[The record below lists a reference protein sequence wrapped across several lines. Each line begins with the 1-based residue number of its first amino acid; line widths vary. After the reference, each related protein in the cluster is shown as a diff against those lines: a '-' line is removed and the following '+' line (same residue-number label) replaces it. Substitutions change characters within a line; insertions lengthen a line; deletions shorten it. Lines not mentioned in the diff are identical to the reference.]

1 MLGLF
6 KRVMDVSQAHRVRR
20 RAKID
25 SSPRSTVDLC
35 LLYQRQGRMAAA
47 REAAREG
54 LMRFPYSTELR
65 QIMHAAWKR
74 SSVSVVRDLEAKI
87 NSGKGPEG
95 HIALVKHYLEF
106 DELDSAAEACQR
118 MVRQHGNELASVQL
132 GGQVL
137 LSRFHRDHVAED
149 GSLGLKCLVKA
160 VELDPAC
167 TAAHWDLCRTYYY
180 IGAVSRAIFHLYK
193 VLDRDAEHA
202 EAKEL
207 QRVLVRLPLEKVGE
221 AELLRR
227 VEEADEATFRAPT
240 AQGQDPREPGVRGEI
255 CQALEQL
262 AMLSGVQ
269 VVALSHRGLEVVIE
283 DGRRQ
288 ISESAEKAHPM
299 VNFGAAFRRTASL
312 STKRMGIGAFEEAEM
327 CWGSGWMLAH
337 SIGRSIL
344 VLRGAGNQR
353 IPVVRAEA
361 RNFLASLT
369 IAAWEAQ
376 DD

>member
-118 MVRQHGNELASVQL
+118 MVRQHGNELASVLL

-137 LSRFHRDHVAED
+137 LS
-149 GSLGLKCLVKA
+149 
-160 VELDPAC
+160 
-167 TAAHWDLCRTYYY
+167 
-180 IGAVSRAIFHLYK
+180 
-193 VLDRDAEHA
+193 
-202 EAKEL
+202 
-207 QRVLVRLPLEKVGE
+207 
-221 AELLRR
+221 
-227 VEEADEATFRAPT
+227 
-240 AQGQDPREPGVRGEI
+240 
-255 CQALEQL
+255 
-262 AMLSGVQ
+262 
-269 VVALSHRGLEVVIE
+269 
-283 DGRRQ
+283 
-288 ISESAEKAHPM
+288 
-299 VNFGAAFRRTASL
+299 
-312 STKRMGIGAFEEAEM
+312 
-327 CWGSGWMLAH
+327 
-337 SIGRSIL
+337 
-344 VLRGAGNQR
+344 
-353 IPVVRAEA
+353 
-361 RNFLASLT
+361 
-369 IAAWEAQ
+369 
-376 DD
+376 